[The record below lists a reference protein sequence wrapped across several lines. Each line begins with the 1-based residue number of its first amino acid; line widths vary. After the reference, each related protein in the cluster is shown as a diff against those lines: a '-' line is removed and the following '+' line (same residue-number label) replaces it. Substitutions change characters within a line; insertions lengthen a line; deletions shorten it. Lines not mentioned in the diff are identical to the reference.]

1 MLLLNWGRAEK
12 LSGMNHVDIILAI
25 PLAIGA
31 IRGFTRGFLL
41 EIASLIGIIAG
52 AFLAA
57 MFGGMV
63 AGFLSE
69 YVDWNPDA
77 IKIIAFVVVFILVI
91 IVVKMIARVIEKF
104 FKLVGINFLN
114 RLAGVG
120 AGTLKIAFILSVV
133 LIFFDYIN
141 RDNAFMAEETRQ
153 SSYLYEKV
161 AGLVPRMLP
170 GSEAFTFKYDLNV
183 LIAPEEEEINL

>member
-1 MLLLNWGRAEK
+1 
-12 LSGMNHVDIILAI
+12 MNHVDIILAI

-63 AGFLSE
+63 AGVLSG

-91 IVVKMIARVIEKF
+91 IVVKLIARIIERF
-104 FKLVGINFLN
+104 FKLVGLNFLN
-114 RLAGVG
+114 RLAGLG
-120 AGTLKIAFILSVV
+120 AGILKIAFILSVV
-133 LIFFDYIN
+133 LIFFNYVN
-141 RDNAFMAEETRQ
+141 RNRAFMSEETQ
-153 SSYLYEKV
+153 DSSYLYDKV
-161 AGLVPRMLP
+161 AGLVPRLLP
-170 GSEAFTFKYDLNV
+170 GSESFAFKYDLKT
-183 LIAPEEEEINL
+183 LLTSEEDE